1 MQAVFSL
8 ATVVLFVVN
17 SYHWQS
23 SYLEV
28 SLNVEVS
35 AGALSKFRLRM
46 GVEQFHV
53 QSSCPTCRR
62 CVPEKMATV
71 RG

>member
-17 SYHWQS
+17 SYYWDS

-46 GVEQFHV
+46 GVEKFHA
-53 QSSCPTCRR
+53 QSSFPTCRR
-62 CVPEKMATV
+62 CVPRKMEAV